1 VPHRRKS
8 RILALAHKLGVEAH
22 RLSVLSSTLHEL
34 RKALNS
40 LTRELLICVA
50 IVLGMWH
57 LLSDTLSRLISSLF
71 K

>member
-8 RILALAHKLGVEAH
+8 LILVLAHKVGVEAH
-22 RLSVLSSTLHEL
+22 RLSVLSSTLQEL

-57 LLSDTLSRLISSLF
+57 LLSDTLSRLISSLWR
-71 K
+71 

>member
-1 VPHRRKS
+1 MPHRRKS
-8 RILALAHKLGVEAH
+8 LILALAHKLGVEAH
-22 RLSVLSSTLHEL
+22 RLSVLSSTLHQL

-57 LLSDTLSRLISSLF
+57 LLSETLSRLLSSLF

>member
-8 RILALAHKLGVEAH
+8 PILALAHKLGVEAR
-22 RLSVLSSTLHEL
+22 RLSVLSSTLQEL

-50 IVLGMWH
+50 LLLGIWH
-57 LLSDTLSRLISSLF
+57 LLSDTLSRLISSLWR
-71 K
+71 